1 MISDRAQIT
10 ENIRLI
16 LPDLKGHMASAA
28 NYLLSH
34 PNDVAVYSMRELARQ
49 ARVPPVT
56 LVRLAQRLGLPGFGE
71 MRQTYVDSILKQAGS
86 AGHATRRNIE
96 SARAILVETG
106 AEDGLLA
113 FARAFF
119 STECEIL
126 RLAVDGLE
134 EKSLA
139 RVADIL
145 AKAPR
150 VFVMG
155 RRTTYPPAFILAYAL
170 RKARR
175 DVILLDDVAGAPE
188 GALEDAAPGDAF
200 VGFTFAPFS
209 RSTDTL
215 ARRAGS
221 ANAHVIGIS
230 DSRAAPLRDLAGDL
244 FFLTPA
250 QSQAFPESSGGA
262 IVLANLF
269 AALTIAKL
277 GDSAYKRIAS
287 NEEFLVS
294 SGEYMQ
300 SAKRSRRTPSA

>member
-1 MISDRAQIT
+1 
-10 ENIRLI
+10 
-16 LPDLKGHMASAA
+16 MASAA
-28 NYLLSH
+28 NYVLSH

-56 LVRLAQRLGLPGFGE
+56 FVRLAQRLGFPGFGE
-71 MRQTYVDSILKQAGS
+71 MRETYIDATLKQAGS
-86 AGHATRRNIE
+86 AGHAIRRNIK

-106 AEDGLLA
+106 AEDGLMA

-119 STECEIL
+119 SAEAEIL
-126 RLAVDGLE
+126 RLAVDALAE
-134 EKSLA
+134 QPLA
-139 RVADIL
+139 RVTDIL
-145 AKAPR
+145 ATAPR

-175 DVILLDDVAGAPE
+175 GVILLDDAAGAPE
-188 GALEDAAPGDAF
+188 GALEDAGPGDAF

-209 RSTDTL
+209 RSTDRL
-215 ARRAGS
+215 ARRAAS
-221 ANAHVIGIS
+221 AEAHIIGVS
-230 DSRAAPLRDLAGDL
+230 DSLAAPLRDLAGDL
-244 FFLTPA
+244 FFLAPA

-262 IVLANLF
+262 IALANLF

-277 GDSAYKRIAS
+277 GDQAYKRIAS
-287 NEEFLVS
+287 NEEFVVS

-300 SAKRSRRTPSA
+300 PARRPRRKSSSS